1 MPYLDFGINVF
12 LEYRNYETNSD
23 FVKESKD
30 QSLPY
35 IHCETYCMQKD
46 TEIFIGC

>member
-1 MPYLDFGINVF
+1 MPYPDFGINVF
-12 LEYRNYETNSD
+12 CCGNYEANSD
-23 FVKESKD
+23 FLKESKD
-30 QSLPY
+30 PSLPY